1 MNEVVA
7 MFEDDSSA
15 ISADIFMT
23 PPSDEELSAEDSDDD
38 DQPSSVNHLS
48 RAQLS
53 AEADAKI
60 VTASRRPTRLQAN
73 DDTSDSSDDDDIPL
87 AQLASASSSVMRK
100 RKQSEKKAEEPP
112 TKKWGPGDL
121 SEDAGCGTA
130 AAHQP
135 KFLSCEWSPVDLF
148 ELFFD
153 DDVVSQLV
161 ENTLK
166 YAREQKGD
174 HGFELT
180 AENMKLFLA
189 VLLLSGYA
197 ILPRRRMYWEQQPDV
212 LNEAVSRAMPRKK
225 FEDMLRYL
233 HVADNK
239 SLGEGDR
246 FAKVRPLL
254 AQLNERWLMFKP
266 PDSHLSIDES
276 MIPYYGK
283 HGAKQH
289 IHGKPIRFGYK
300 MWSLATSSGYLI
312 QGEPYQG
319 ASTGYSIPELGMGG
333 SVVMDLIS
341 ELPQTQKYYLYFDNL
356 FTSLPLLDRLTTEG
370 FGATGT
376 MRVNRT
382 RKAPLKDPKVLL
394 KQERGVHYAI
404 KEQTSEVILV
414 QWHDSNIVT
423 LASNCHSALPLN
435 QARRWSNKDKKV
447 TFVNQPHVVN
457 AYNRHMGGV
466 DRVDQN
472 IATYRISIRTKK
484 WWWPVFSFLVSASV
498 NNAWMLYR
506 QCISSET
513 EKLDLLEF
521 TRRIVNAYLQKHSIR
536 SNPTGRKRSIASIP
550 QDKRV
555 LQEVRFDRMDHTI
568 ESIPKQRRCGQC
580 GKKVSRQCAKCRVA
594 LHIDCFAAFHSH

>member
-1 MNEVVA
+1 
-7 MFEDDSSA
+7 
-15 ISADIFMT
+15 
-23 PPSDEELSAEDSDDD
+23 
-38 DQPSSVNHLS
+38 
-48 RAQLS
+48 
-53 AEADAKI
+53 
-60 VTASRRPTRLQAN
+60 
-73 DDTSDSSDDDDIPL
+73 
-87 AQLASASSSVMRK
+87 
-100 RKQSEKKAEEPP
+100 
-112 TKKWGPGDL
+112 
-121 SEDAGCGTA
+121 
-130 AAHQP
+130 
-135 KFLSCEWSPVDLF
+135 
-148 ELFFD
+148 
-153 DDVVSQLV
+153 
-161 ENTLK
+161 
-166 YAREQKGD
+166 
-174 HGFELT
+174 
-180 AENMKLFLA
+180 MKLFLA

-197 ILPRRRMYWEQQPDV
+197 TLPRRRMYWEQQADV

-233 HVADNK
+233 HLADNK
-239 SLGEGDR
+239 SLDKGDR

-266 PDSHLSIDES
+266 ADSHLSIDES

-300 MWSLATSSGYLI
+300 MWSLATSTGYLI

-319 ASTGYSIPELGMGG
+319 ASTTYSIPELGMGG

-356 FTSLPLLDRLTTEG
+356 FTSLPLLDRLTAEG

-394 KQERGVHYAI
+394 KQERGAHYAI
-404 KEQTSEVILV
+404 KEKTSEVILV

-423 LASNCHSALPLN
+423 LASNCHPALPVS

-506 QCISSET
+506 QCVSSET

-521 TRRIVNAYLQKHSIR
+521 TRRIVNAYLQKLSIR

-568 ESIPKQRRCGQC
+568 ASIPKQRRCGQC

-594 LHIDCFAAFHSH
+594 LHIDCFAAFHCN